1 MAIFALKFKNMATQ
15 KNKKTALAAGT
26 IIFISLA
33 TIVLIALVALFAPI
47 NNNDNDQ
54 YIYIRSNDSFE
65 MVAEQIGDKTS
76 LTGKISFIVLSKAFS
91 YDKKIRAGRYALN
104 ENLFNT
110 FRRMRN
116 GSQSAVQLT
125 FNNIRTKEQLAGR
138 LSKSL
143 MADSASIIGLLNDS
157 AFLAPYG
164 LTTNNAVA
172 VFIPDTYE
180 IYWNVE
186 AQAIFER
193 MHKHYEKFWSEERI
207 AKAAAI
213 PLSREE
219 VITLASIVEEET
231 KSANERKAVAGLY
244 INRLRKNMPL
254 QADPTVKFAVGDF
267 GLRRILFKHLRTPSP
282 YNTYLNTGLP
292 PGPIR
297 LPMTHNVD
305 AVLDFDQHNYIF
317 MCAKETLN
325 GEHNFAVT
333 YAEHQKNARR
343 YQEALNARNIR

>member
-15 KNKKTALAAGT
+15 KNKKTTLAAGT
-26 IIFISLA
+26 IIFLSLA
-33 TIVLIALVALFAPI
+33 TIVLIALAALFAPI
-47 NNNDNDQ
+47 NNSDNDQ

-76 LTGKISFIVLSKAFS
+76 LTSKISFIVLSKAFS
-91 YDKKIRAGRYALN
+91 YDKKVRAGRYALN

-180 IYWNVE
+180 MYWNVE

-193 MHKHYEKFWSEERI
+193 MHKHYEKFWTEERI

-282 YNTYLNTGLP
+282 YNTYINTGLP

-297 LPMTHNVD
+297 LPMTHNID

>member
-1 MAIFALKFKNMATQ
+1 MAITV
-15 KNKKTALAAGT
+15 
-26 IIFISLA
+26 
-33 TIVLIALVALFAPI
+33 IVPLWALFAPI
-47 NNNDNDQ
+47 NNENDE
-54 YIYIRSNDSFE
+54 YIYIHNNEKFE
-65 MVAEQIGDKTS
+65 AIAQQIEEKKGFIA
-76 LTGKISFIVLSKAFS
+76 KISFTLVAKALS
-91 YDKKIRAGRYALN
+91 YDQKVRPGRYVID

-116 GSQSAVQLT
+116 GSQTAVKLT

-143 MADSASIIGLLNDS
+143 MADSASIVGLLNDS
-157 AFLAPYG
+157 VFLAPYG
-164 LTTNNAVA
+164 LSPYNAVA

-186 AQAIFER
+186 AQEIFER
-193 MHKHYEKFWSEERI
+193 MYKHYEKFWTNERM

-213 PLSREE
+213 PLTREE

-231 KSANERKAVAGLY
+231 KSANERNTVAGLY
-244 INRLRKNMPL
+244 INRLRKGMPL

-267 GLRRILFKHLRTPSP
+267 GLRRILFGHLRTPSP
-282 YNTYLNTGLP
+282 YNTYINKGLP

>member
-1 MAIFALKFKNMATQ
+1 MTK
-15 KNKKTALAAGT
+15 KNKKNKSKLIITT
-26 IIFISLA
+26 II
-33 TIVLIALVALFAPI
+33 IALGCIVFVPLWSLFQPI
-47 NNNDNDQ
+47 NTDNKE
-54 YIYIRSNDSFE
+54 YIYIRNNENFETVTNQIAEKRGIIAKVSF
-65 MVAEQIGDKTS
+65 T
-76 LTGKISFIVLSKAFS
+76 VLAKAFQ
-91 YDKKIRAGRYALN
+91 YDKKVRPGRYMID

-143 MADSASIIGLLNDS
+143 MADSASIVSLLNDS
-157 AFLAPYG
+157 AFLQPYG
-164 LTTNNAVA
+164 LTSNNAVA

-180 IYWNVE
+180 MYWNVE
-186 AQAIFER
+186 AKDVFER
-193 MHKHYEKFWSEERI
+193 MYKQYEKFWTDERL

-213 PLSREE
+213 PLTREE

-231 KSANERKAVAGLY
+231 KSANERKTVAGLY

-267 GLRRILFKHLRTPSP
+267 GLRRILFSHLRTPSP
-282 YNTYLNTGLP
+282 YNTYINKGLP

-297 LPMTHNVD
+297 LPMSHNVD